1 MYKDIVKPILVLI
14 IIVALVSGVLA
25 ITYNLT
31 GVGELGKG
39 IPQNE
44 LDTIV
49 KEIIPNGTK
58 LNSMDTSLDDKDV
71 LGVYK
76 EENNKGVAVH
86 VQSKGYGQEPLVL
99 IVGLDM
105 DGKFTGAKILK
116 TTETPGVGTKI
127 ENKDFI
133 EKFKGTADEVKLKK
147 DDGSIDEITG
157 ATISSRA
164 FAQGVN
170 KAFETF
176 NEIKG
181 DL

>member
-14 IIVALVSGVLA
+14 IIVALVSGILA

-58 LNSMDTSLDDKDV
+58 LSSMRVFLDDKDI

-99 IVGLDM
+99 IIGLDI

-127 ENKDFI
+127 ENNDFI
-133 EKFKGTADEVKLKK
+133 DKFKGKTNEVKLKK
-147 DDGSIDEITG
+147 DGGNVDEIAGSTV
-157 ATISSRA
+157 SSRA
-164 FAQGVN
+164 FTQGVN

-176 NEIKG
+176 NKIKE